1 MTTTIFHNNSY
12 LGDDGLNLSELIIAF
27 FMLLIL
33 WYLFLTWCDYIKSA
47 LTYVHRSEI
56 VGNNVHKLTYGASS
70 CEV

>member
-33 WYLFLTWCDYIKSA
+33 WYLFLT
-47 LTYVHRSEI
+47 
-56 VGNNVHKLTYGASS
+56 
-70 CEV
+70 